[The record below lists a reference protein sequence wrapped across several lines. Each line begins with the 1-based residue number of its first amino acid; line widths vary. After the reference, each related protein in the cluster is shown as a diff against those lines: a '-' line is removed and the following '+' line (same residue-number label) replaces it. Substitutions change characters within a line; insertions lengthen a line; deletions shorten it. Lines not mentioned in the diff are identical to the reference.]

1 MSQSSLE
8 RVTPAS
14 AVATGDSVPEGMIHE
29 SHAGTGRGRSTK
41 RVNPDDARF
50 IRFVVAG
57 VIIAGV
63 VAFAISFSALYQVA
77 EWLGL
82 PPFMWWAVPVF
93 IDLALIVYSA
103 SVLVHKARG
112 ESTVASWAALGTF
125 TALSVF
131 ANGAHAWAAEQ
142 EQAWHGIVGT
152 VIAGMVPVAIFVA
165 TEQLSRVA
173 VENPESRRAE
183 LREQARMDKAQAE
196 HEQHMARLR
205 FEQEQAQAQ
214 MEHEREMAARDAE
227 LSREEHRTQIE
238 VIRARREVAVK
249 TASTTDEQATSST
262 PGSPQ
267 RSTEHSRAVSGPAR
281 TTSQLHVV
289 PAQTRPAS
297 SGGGMA
303 GADLDEVAGFVAEQT
318 ASGVEVTAA
327 VLAERFGMSE
337 RTGRRRLAALRR
349 DRPEL
354 FEALATGHSPEAVE
368 EEVEDEREEM
378 QA

>member
-1 MSQSSLE
+1 MNQSSLE
-8 RVTPAS
+8 PVIPSA
-14 AVATGDSVPEGMIHE
+14 AVATGDAVPEGMIQD
-29 SHAGTGRGRSTK
+29 APAVTRRGRSTK

-57 VIIAGV
+57 VIIAGL
-63 VAFAISFSALYQVA
+63 VAFAISFAALYQVA

-103 SVLVHKARG
+103 SVLVHKARA

-131 ANGAHAWAAEQ
+131 ANGAHAWAAPQ
-142 EQAWHGIVGT
+142 DQAWHGIVGT

-183 LREQARMDKAQAE
+183 LREQVRMDKARVE

-227 LSREEHRTQIE
+227 LDREEHRTQIE
-238 VIRARREVAVK
+238 VIRARRELAVK
-249 TASTTDEQATSST
+249 TASTTDEQTPSSS
-262 PGSPQ
+262 PEPPQ
-267 RSTEHSRAVSGPAR
+267 RSTDHARAASGPAR
-281 TTSQLHVV
+281 TTSQLRAV
-289 PAQTRPAS
+289 PTPEQATP
-297 SGGGMA
+297 SGATKDSTEMA
-303 GADLDEVAGFVAEQT
+303 RLATFVEEQT
-318 ASGVEVTAA
+318 AAGVEVTASM
-327 VLAERFGMSE
+327 VTEQFGKSDRTWRRHLA
-337 RTGRRRLAALRR
+337 RLR
-349 DRPEL
+349 DKHPEV
-354 FEALATGHSPEAVE
+354 FEAPTAAHGPEGV
-368 EEVEDEREEM
+368 EEVEDEREER